1 VTLARKRLAD
11 SLLNH
16 YLPLYFPEIARY
28 WESDARRV
36 VCGLPFAVPD
46 LGAVQ
51 ALSLPEFIEAAWPL
65 IGRKINKR
73 AKLEELYEL
82 AQPASPCRWR

>member
-1 VTLARKRLAD
+1 VAFLSR
-11 SLLNH
+11 
-16 YLPLYFPEIARY
+16 FPT
-28 WESDARRV
+28 
-36 VCGLPFAVPD
+36 PQAVR
-46 LGAVQ
+46 

-82 AQPASPCRWR
+82 AQSSIALPVVVDSPAIDTFRLQLAHFARWPSSAASSKRRRIGC